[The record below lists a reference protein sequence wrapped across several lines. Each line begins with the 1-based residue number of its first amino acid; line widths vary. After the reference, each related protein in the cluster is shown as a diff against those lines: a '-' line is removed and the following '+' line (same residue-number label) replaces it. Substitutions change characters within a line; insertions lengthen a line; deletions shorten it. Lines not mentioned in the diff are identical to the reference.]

1 MAAPATPAAPASPAS
16 TGAVLDPGPRLGHDH
31 DWTLRV
37 VDFVDGL
44 AVEELECGCGAVTF
58 R

>member
-1 MAAPATPAAPASPAS
+1 MLPPPGTTAPAVAT
-16 TGAVLDPGPRLGHDH
+16 VDPHVHDH

-37 VDFVDGL
+37 VEFVDGQ
-44 AVEELECGCGAVTF
+44 AVAELECGCGAVTF